1 MGRFFFEDPEEYE
14 DKAAKKWND
23 DSAELLKAYVEK
35 IEDLDEGAFEAKTLK
50 DKIKEVIEEYDV
62 GFGPVMMPL
71 RVAISG
77 MGYGPDL
84 TPTIELL
91 GKETTIRRIETAI
104 KKLG

>member
-14 DKAAKKWND
+14 DKAVKKWKDN
-23 DSAELLKAYVEK
+23 SAELLEAYVKKVEALN
-35 IEDLDEGAFEAKTLK
+35 EDEFEAKTLK

-71 RVAISG
+71 RVAVSG

-91 GKETTIRRIETAI
+91 GKETTIRRIKEAI
-104 KKLG
+104 EKLG